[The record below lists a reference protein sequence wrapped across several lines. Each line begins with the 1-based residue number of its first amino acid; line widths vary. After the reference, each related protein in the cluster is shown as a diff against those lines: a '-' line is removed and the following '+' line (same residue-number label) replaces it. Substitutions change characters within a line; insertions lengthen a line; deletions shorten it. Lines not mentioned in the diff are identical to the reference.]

1 MTKTQD
7 REFDIVVF
15 GATGFSGAA
24 NARYLAAHAPADVSI
39 ALAGRSEKKLQKIR
53 SSLPSRAAQWP
64 LIVADVDTP
73 STLDAMAARTKVIV
87 TSVGPW
93 MRYGENLL
101 AAAVNAGCHYLDLTA
116 EVPFVRWSIDKY
128 HEQAVANGSRIVHS
142 AGFDSIP
149 SDLPVYMLY
158 KNAAEDNQGTLTDTT
173 TIVRKIVMVPSGGSV
188 DTGRVYAEQAFKKG
202 FLRMMLDPDSL
213 TDSPGV
219 PTRPRT
225 RQPRDLRIVRA
236 AKVDPSLRGTLAP
249 FIASF
254 YNARVVRRTN
264 ALLDGAYGPQ
274 FRYSEALAVTQLPI
288 VSTIAAGIITAGYAI
303 GLGAFALPPV
313 RRLID
318 FALPKPGSG
327 PGETITAKGSLSV
340 ETYTRTTTGTR
351 YVARL
356 QADCEPGYVMTS
368 IMIGE
373 SALALVC
380 DGDRLPPA
388 AGVLT
393 PVAALG
399 DVLIERL
406 NAADLITL
414 SCDRLN

>member
-1 MTKTQD
+1 MSAPHD

-53 SSLPSRAAQWP
+53 SSLPSRAAHWP

-73 STLDAMAARTKVIV
+73 STLDAMAARTKVII

-128 HEQAVANGSRIVHS
+128 HEQAVANGSRIIHS

-149 SDLPVYMLY
+149 SDLPVYLLY
-158 KNAAEDNQGTLTDTT
+158 KAAAKDNQGTLTDTT
-173 TIVRKIVMVPSGGSV
+173 MVLRKIVGWVSGGSV
-188 DTGRVYAEQAFKKG
+188 DTGRVYAEHAFKKG

-213 TDSPGV
+213 TDSPDR
-219 PTRPRT
+219 PPRPRT
-225 RQPRDLRIVRA
+225 SQPRDIRIVRA
-236 AKVDPSLRGTLAP
+236 ASVDPSLKGTLAP

-264 ALLDGAYGPQ
+264 ALLDGAYGPD
-274 FRYSEALAVTQLPI
+274 FRYSEALAVTQRPI
-288 VSTIAAGIITAGYAI
+288 VSTIAAGVITAGYAI

-318 FALPKPGSG
+318 IAMPKPGSG
-327 PGETITAKGSLSV
+327 PGETITDKGSLTV
-340 ETYTRTTTGTR
+340 ETYTRTTTGAR

-356 QADCEPGYVMTS
+356 QADCDPGYVMTS

-373 SALALVC
+373 SALALVR
-380 DGDRLPPA
+380 DEDRLPPA

-393 PVAALG
+393 TVAALG
-399 DVLIERL
+399 DVLVERL
-406 NAADLITL
+406 QATDKIHLE
-414 SCDRLN
+414 CERLD